1 MCFWNLKFSC
11 LYIPYPSGILIFS
24 PPPRTP
30 NLIQNSPRSTDHRTR
45 SASPPAFS
53 PTPSCFTGHPVH
65 APDPL
70 CPSPHPPHRIYL
82 TDKSRPQHP
91 IYSIN
96 YIGAPAMSTSPTN
109 PATAPVLLHRRTR
122 PPHRSTTPTTATT
135 ESRPLECLPWSP
147 LFQCLT
153 PAPDAPAA
161 ARYVSGLSVRDACLA
176 IVFRRYLLSAHS

>member
-1 MCFWNLKFSC
+1 MFSE
-11 LYIPYPSGILIFS
+11 PKILLLIYSLSHRHPHFFPTS
-24 PPPRTP
+24 RTP
-30 NLIQNSPRSTDHRTR
+30 NLIQNSPRSTYHRTR

-65 APDPL
+65 AWDPL
-70 CPSPHPPHRIYL
+70 HPGAHPPHLIYL
-82 TDKSRPQHP
+82 TDESRPQHP

-96 YIGAPAMSTSPTN
+96 YIGALAISTSPTN

-122 PPHRSTTPTTATT
+122 PPHRSTSPTTATT
-135 ESRPLECLPWSP
+135 ESQPLERLPRSL

-161 ARYVSGLSVRDACLA
+161 AR
-176 IVFRRYLLSAHS
+176 

>member
-1 MCFWNLKFSC
+1 MFSEPQI
-11 LYIPYPSGILIFS
+11 LLLIYSLSHRYPHFS

-53 PTPSCFTGHPVH
+53 PTPSCFTGRPVH

-70 CPSPHPPHRIYL
+70 RPGPHPPHRIYL
-82 TDKSRPQHP
+82 TDESRPQHP
-91 IYSIN
+91 ILHRRTGHMYFTDEP
-96 YIGAPAMSTSPTN
+96 GHRAGSTSPT
-109 PATAPVLLHRRTR
+109 
-122 PPHRSTTPTTATT
+122 SATT
-135 ESRPLECLPWSP
+135 ESRQLERLPRSP

-161 ARYVSGLSVRDACLA
+161 AW
-176 IVFRRYLLSAHS
+176 